1 MMEFFG
7 WLETPATAAGPVVN
21 HTRFCRWG
29 CFHQAGFAHSACG
42 ARFKSPTRIEVCRF
56 LSESLIKT
64 RPYEKTTANVVTD
77 GWMMKLQ
84 TVHCPSAVL
93 AVKGSL
99 RRAQYARALDGL
111 RADDAITRLSAKGSD
126 RSIQH
131 VLANER
137 SFQTGGLTRDDLIVA
152 AVIDRRYSR
161 PCRRRFP
168 LPTLAAGLR
177 NPRVRPFIRNCWNR
191 MPSSRN
197 PLTTPTSSS

>member
-84 TVHCPSAVL
+84 TEPVGDPKINRDPFADNPMLGHPS
-93 AVKGSL
+93 SP
-99 RRAQYARALDGL
+99 
-111 RADDAITRLSAKGSD
+111 S
-126 RSIQH
+126 
-131 VLANER
+131 
-137 SFQTGGLTRDDLIVA
+137 
-152 AVIDRRYSR
+152 
-161 PCRRRFP
+161 
-168 LPTLAAGLR
+168 
-177 NPRVRPFIRNCWNR
+177 RVRFAAHNTRA
-191 MPSSRN
+191 
-197 PLTTPTSSS
+197 PLTGSGRMRRSPGYQRKGQIAQSNMF

>member
-84 TVHCPSAVL
+84 TEQVGGDPKINRDLSP
-93 AVKGSL
+93 
-99 RRAQYARALDGL
+99 
-111 RADDAITRLSAKGSD
+111 ITRCSVIRPGLQGCASPRTIPAPPL
-126 RSIQH
+126 
-131 VLANER
+131 LA
-137 SFQTGGLTRDDLIVA
+137 
-152 AVIDRRYSR
+152 
-161 PCRRRFP
+161 
-168 LPTLAAGLR
+168 
-177 NPRVRPFIRNCWNR
+177 PRG
-191 MPSSRN
+191 
-197 PLTTPTSSS
+197 